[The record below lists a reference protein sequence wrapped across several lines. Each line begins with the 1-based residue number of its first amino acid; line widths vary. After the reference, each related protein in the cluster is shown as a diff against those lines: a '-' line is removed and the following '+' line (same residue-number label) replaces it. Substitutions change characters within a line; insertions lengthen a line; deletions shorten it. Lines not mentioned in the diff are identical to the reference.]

1 MLGLQRKRGS
11 GPGATDWTGND
22 PADSEHVLRLP
33 RTGREVQLQG
43 PLQELQ
49 WTQSRKQ
56 EEDSEVHIDK
66 GRRTRPFC
74 ILMKYSLDA
83 Y

>member
-1 MLGLQRKRGS
+1 MQRKRGS
-11 GPGATDWTGND
+11 GQGATDWTGND

-49 WTQSRKQ
+49 WTQSGTQ
-56 EEDSEVHIDK
+56 EEDS
-66 GRRTRPFC
+66 
-74 ILMKYSLDA
+74 
-83 Y
+83 